1 MPGDRGLFVPGY
13 LLRVEVRSRAPKLWG
28 WALCNDERGLVV
40 RQSADLFRHADDA
53 WRAGQAELSNFAQ
66 AIGRGTPA
74 KTKRL
79 GSRLP

>member
-13 LLRVEVRSRAPKLWG
+13 LLRVEVRSRAPKLSG

-53 WRAGQAELSNFAQ
+53 WRAGQAELGSVAQ
-66 AIGRGTPA
+66 AVTQARRR
-74 KTKRL
+74 KRNGW
-79 GSRLP
+79 GSRLH